1 MAGQRHRPCECP
13 TRFSPFQSKT
23 PFMSEPPH
31 PSQKVGVLTFHRC
44 INYGCYWQAR
54 CLSKALQGRGFD
66 VALLDHRARRVDIAE
81 WRCAFRPQLPHAPN
95 PADYP
100 ALRRK
105 IEAFHDAFEQLPLSP
120 SFDLDQPENVEEHD
134 AVVVGSDEVWNLSH
148 PWYGKKTLFWG
159 DHIRAKKLISYA
171 ASFGNQTHD
180 IDEFWADKLRRF
192 DAMSV
197 RDANSQRIIERAL
210 GFAPPLVLDP
220 ALQWQITPEGE
231 ERGPDAPFVA
241 VYGHD
246 FSPQFAAHAR
256 RYAQA
261 QGLPLVSIGYRNGWA
276 HQQWLDAGPHDFA
289 RFISRAQGVVTNF
302 FHGCVFALAN
312 SKPFATE
319 VSDYRAVKISNLM
332 QTVGAERHL
341 TDAQTSEDAFDALLG
356 EPLNARIGARLGEL
370 RKFSERYLDE
380 ALDMI

>member
-1 MAGQRHRPCECP
+1 
-13 TRFSPFQSKT
+13 
-23 PFMSEPPH
+23 MSEPPH
-31 PSQKVGVLTFHRC
+31 KPRKVGVLTFHRC

-54 CLSKALQGRGFD
+54 SLCESLQGRGFD

-81 WRCAFRPQLPHAPN
+81 WRCAFRPQLPN
-95 PADYP
+95 PPVQSDYP

-120 SFDLDQPENVEEHD
+120 RFDLDQPENTEEYD

-159 DHIRAKKLISYA
+159 DYMRAKKLVSYA

-180 IDEFWADKLRRF
+180 IDPFWADKLRRF

-197 RDANSQRIIERAL
+197 RDANSQRIVERAL
-210 GFAPPLVLDP
+210 GFEPPLVLDP
-220 ALQWQITPEGE
+220 ALQWQITPQGE
-231 ERGPDAPFVA
+231 ERGSNAPFIA

-246 FSPQFAAHAR
+246 FSPQFAAQTR

-261 QGLPLVSIGYRNGWA
+261 QGLPLVSIGYRNPWA

-289 RFISRAQGVVTNF
+289 RFIERAQSVVTNF

-312 SKPFATE
+312 NKPFATE

-332 QTVGAERHL
+332 QTVGAQRHL
-341 TDAQTSEDAFDALLG
+341 TNAQTAADEFDALLG
-356 EPLNARIGARLGEL
+356 EPLSADIALRLGEL
-370 RKFSERYLDE
+370 RGFSGRYLDE
-380 ALDMI
+380 ALAMS